1 MGVICLL
8 CILFLFALADIKKRC
23 IPTWGAVLYWLLGAV
38 LYGCMWTERGWAP
51 LIDGFVVIALCGAI
65 KKIFPKDVGPG
76 DLVLLAGLFLYTSG
90 QMLWRGL
97 GVAFFLNGLA
107 ALCLWLIY
115 RDKKA
120 EIPFIPF
127 LWSGFLLAV
136 VIGAQ
141 CL

>member
-1 MGVICLL
+1 MSVICLL

-23 IPTWGAVLYWLLGAV
+23 IPTWGAVLYWLLGV
-38 LYGCMWTERGWAP
+38 GLYGCMRTEWGWTP
-51 LIDGFVVIALCGAI
+51 LLDGFVALSLCVAI
-65 KKIFPKDVGPG
+65 KKIFPKDVGAG

-90 QMLWRGL
+90 QTLWWGL
-97 GVAFFLNGLA
+97 GISFFLNGLA
-107 ALCLWLIY
+107 ALCLWLVY

-120 EIPFIPF
+120 EVPFIPF

-141 CL
+141 

>member
-1 MGVICLL
+1 MSVICLL

-97 GVAFFLNGLA
+97 GVAFFLNGHLQRYVFGSY
-107 ALCLWLIY
+107 IEI
-115 RDKKA
+115 KKQRFHLYHFCGA
-120 EIPFIPF
+120 DSYWQ
-127 LWSGFLLAV
+127 WS
-136 VIGAQ
+136 
-141 CL
+141 